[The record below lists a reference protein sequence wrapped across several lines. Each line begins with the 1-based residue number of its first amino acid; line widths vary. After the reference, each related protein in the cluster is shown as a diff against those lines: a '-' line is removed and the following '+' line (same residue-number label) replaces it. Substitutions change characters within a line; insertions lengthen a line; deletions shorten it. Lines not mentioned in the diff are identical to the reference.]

1 MNSADRWAGG
11 RSRPIVTAGLAA
23 LVLALAAGPGGAQD
37 GFGEGAGRP
46 ADLAAGAEVDALR
59 PVVERLAGAWVAR
72 GAIPGLIV
80 GVSHRGRRSYFGFNG
95 AGGAP
100 YRSDTIVEI
109 GSITKVF
116 TTALFAEAVDA
127 GRLRP
132 DTPLQELLPNL
143 RLRPCTAQITPL
155 QLADF
160 TSGMP
165 TLPGDLPRALAERS
179 VRTYPPEAFLAWVSR
194 WSPEGSEAGGC
205 ALPAPYRYSNAGIGL
220 LGYVLSERLGAPWE
234 SLVHERI
241 TGPLGMTSTA
251 VTVKPADR
259 ARLAQGYGMEGQPV
273 MPWPVFAWYAA
284 GALRSTATDMLAF
297 GEAALGHEAVN
308 GAPVPPA
315 LTRALR
321 EAMTPL
327 YQPEGQTFRQGMA
340 WIEEIGDPDAGQR
353 PVFLKVGGTD
363 GFNSVVVVNPG
374 KDLVVFVAGGQPKI
388 GAERLG
394 VALSRQIR

>member
-1 MNSADRWAGG
+1 M
-11 RSRPIVTAGLAA
+11 
-23 LVLALAAGPGGAQD
+23 
-37 GFGEGAGRP
+37 
-46 ADLAAGAEVDALR
+46 DALR

-155 QLADF
+155 QLANF

-321 EAMTPL
+321 KAMTPL